1 MVLLQDGYQNHALLA
16 CKQNRVVP
24 RIDMNIHVNVMYD
37 IDIRNHWRNPGF
49 FNKGKW
55 DKKIK

>member
-1 MVLLQDGYQNHALLA
+1 MLFLQDSYQNHALLA

-37 IDIRNHWRNPGF
+37 INIRNHWRNPGF
-49 FNKGKW
+49 FYKGKW
-55 DKKIK
+55 DN